1 MRDPRPRQQG
11 QEIDEEGFGD
21 RAMSSA
27 PEHPAGTIY
36 QQVQATPEFREFRG
50 RIRRYVFPMT
60 VIFLAWYLAF
70 VLLASYAPEF
80 MSIRVAG
87 TITVGLLIGLGQF
100 ASTFLITTLYVR
112 FAARSIDPDADRL
125 RERVE
130 GAAR

>member
-1 MRDPRPRQQG
+1 MSTA
-11 QEIDEEGFGD
+11 ED
-21 RAMSSA
+21 R
-27 PEHPAGTIY
+27 PAGTIY
-36 QQVQATPEFREFRG
+36 QQVQATPEFREFRS

-60 VIFLAWYLAF
+60 VIFLTWYLAY

-112 FAARSIDPDADRL
+112 FAARSIDPEAERLRTRVEEADR
-125 RERVE
+125 
-130 GAAR
+130 